1 MAKPGASIYIT
12 TFDSSKTLNTHTC
25 LDKYEEVVEAIEDK
39 IDQFN
44 KQKYDR
50 FEEWVKLNEHINIK
64 KKDLDECYKRQFL
77 TLHLNRSGKIIGFR
91 DICAKNPRCPN
102 NPAYRAEGPVKLQT
116 KTEDTCGATKDCR
129 EKTKPAERQSEP
141 KAKEKASAGH
151 TDNSSS
157 KNSSAEDSDQKGSS
171 EALGLS
177 SRGHQGNSYGGLSS
191 DSNLA
196 GLHVSGKHAEGQAH
210 DNPGVTT
217 ETSDGAAL
225 ALKAPASEVNG
236 EGSPLIEEPNVAGT
250 EGTIG
255 QSAPVTANANSH
267 NETVGD
273 GGGDANNVIRSSD
286 DNTHLSSS
294 VTRRNSTGHNFSD
307 RLASHAERSDKR
319 SLPKVDSVSLQEVN
333 YTRQGKVH
341 QSEQCKKGNLPSQ
354 LEACQN
360 PQLINPYNV
369 HEQQQE
375 QGEGYFPP
383 YQDLAQLNHT
393 CTVENIHPQGSDRS
407 PIHETS
413 QGTSVSARNCSSNFE
428 NTGETDNIGH
438 GNMLYKEYILMSLIP
453 LAIILSLTVLVKVS
467 LNLLRYKNYL
477 YFFNYL

>member
-25 LDKYEEVVEAIEDK
+25 LDKYEEVVEAVEDK

-44 KQKYDR
+44 KQKYDG

-77 TLHLNRSGKIIGFR
+77 TLHLNRSGKIRGFR

-141 KAKEKASAGH
+141 KAKESKLQPGVDTKTPKTGTAEGKKLLQTGPPHAQGEESTQEQLIQQVPPVTNPSDDFAETHVDARESRANHASGKPKQLETQAESSPALEASAGH

-250 EGTIG
+250 EGAIG

-286 DNTHLSSS
+286 DNTHLSLS

-375 QGEGYFPP
+375 QGE
-383 YQDLAQLNHT
+383 
-393 CTVENIHPQGSDRS
+393 
-407 PIHETS
+407 
-413 QGTSVSARNCSSNFE
+413 
-428 NTGETDNIGH
+428 
-438 GNMLYKEYILMSLIP
+438 
-453 LAIILSLTVLVKVS
+453 
-467 LNLLRYKNYL
+467 
-477 YFFNYL
+477 